1 MSGGHFYY
9 IQYRIND
16 AVEQMEADLANPDSY
31 ANSME
36 QDIRDSLMLCL
47 ARLKEASIRLQRAD
61 WLLSGDDGEESYR
74 RRLAADLEAML

>member
-9 IQYRIND
+9 SQYRIND
-16 AVEQMEADLANPDSY
+16 AIEQLEKDLSDSNSY

-36 QDIRDSLMLCL
+36 QDIRDSLALCL
-47 ARLKEASIRLQRAD
+47 SRLKEASIRLHRAD